1 MRARRLSLLLVF
13 LMVLGGCQR
22 VLMDT
27 PIVATGG
34 LIDPLKYVTP
44 DRETSRVSV
53 FVASA
58 RTVSGEEE
66 PARFYTTDRSEEVR
80 LGVATV
86 DIGAE
91 MTWEELRA
99 ASMTDKR
106 ERQPTLRLVD
116 YEEYGPLWSTVW
128 PPDYRFTRDWDAAG
142 IDREPANRFVEAIDA
157 ELATSRRKHITIFVH
172 GFNTKFGS
180 NLLIAA
186 EFWHFMTRD
195 GVMMSFDWPSEGSV
209 FSYQDDKA
217 NAEFAERQFREL
229 LRFLAEHTSVEQI
242 NIIAHSAGNPVAAE
256 ALRQLSL
263 MYYGLDTEEAQRRS
277 KIGRVVLAAPDMD
290 LGAAISA
297 GLDGSGRIT
306 RGLAIYASRRDRA
319 LSLSGNIFGDVRV
332 GRSIGKLDEEQ
343 VQALIDNDGQWIDVT
358 NAQRHHSSFLGHS
371 YFHQNPWVSSD
382 ILVYLRTGATA
393 EERGLVRDFE
403 TGFLVFPDDYLEKL
417 PDTVQQL
424 VEKYEI
430 RLD

>member
-1 MRARRLSLLLVF
+1 MRARQRSLLLVF

-34 LIDPLKYVTP
+34 LIDPFKYVTP

-58 RTVSGEEE
+58 RTVSGEEA

-128 PPDYRFTRDWDAAG
+128 PPDYRFARDWDAAG